1 MRTCFWET
9 GAVGFETPRSLLNLV
24 FYYVCLHFCLRG
36 GQEQRDLSFQQLSRI
51 PPDRDF
57 YDEDTYYE
65 YVEYVSK
72 NNQHRFRDIHSKNKS
87 VKAYAVVTSPRC
99 VVKILDYYY
108 KKSATET

>member
-1 MRTCFWET
+1 MANKENIGECPPPKKKHR
-9 GAVGFETPRSLLNLV
+9 
-24 FYYVCLHFCLRG
+24 
-36 GQEQRDLSFQQLSRI
+36 LSH
-51 PPDRDF
+51 
-57 YDEDTYYE
+57 DEDTYYE

-108 KKSATET
+108 KKSSTGT